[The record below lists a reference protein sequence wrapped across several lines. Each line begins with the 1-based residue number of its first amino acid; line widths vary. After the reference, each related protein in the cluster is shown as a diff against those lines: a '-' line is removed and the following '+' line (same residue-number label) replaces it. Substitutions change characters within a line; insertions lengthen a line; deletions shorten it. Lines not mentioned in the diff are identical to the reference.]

1 MRPEIFMLISNELE
15 RQNELHGE
23 ENLELIN
30 NKYLEHYKELT
41 IKYKEINKAKT
52 LLTWD
57 DILLEEIYEALS
69 ENEFEKQKEELIQ
82 VAATAIRIIESLER
96 NKK

>member
-1 MRPEIFMLISNELE
+1 MRPEIFMLISKELE

-23 ENLELIN
+23 ENLEFKEDEDDFN
-30 NKYLEHYKELT
+30 DAAHYYKY
-41 IKYKEINKAKT
+41 INKNQP
-52 LLTWD
+52 LFWS
-57 DILLEEIYEALS
+57 DILLEEVYEALA
-69 ENEFEKQKEELIQ
+69 ENKFEKQKEELIQ